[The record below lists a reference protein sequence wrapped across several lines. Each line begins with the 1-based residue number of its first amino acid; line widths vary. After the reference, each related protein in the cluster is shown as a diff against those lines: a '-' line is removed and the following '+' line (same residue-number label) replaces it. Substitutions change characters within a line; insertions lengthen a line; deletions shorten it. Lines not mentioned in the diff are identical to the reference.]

1 MNDPER
7 DTNMN
12 TSRTT
17 EILYMI
23 GGAVIGYLVG
33 GLLSYWFQPGLLR
46 MAVSP
51 VDYFNHIFP
60 LLLTG
65 RGTDPQGR
73 QLLELLPT
81 AYWTAAICAA
91 VGVFVGRYVFQRS
104 TSGVRAANKA

>member
-46 MAVSP
+46 MAV
-51 VDYFNHIFP
+51 
-60 LLLTG
+60 
-65 RGTDPQGR
+65 
-73 QLLELLPT
+73 
-81 AYWTAAICAA
+81 
-91 VGVFVGRYVFQRS
+91 
-104 TSGVRAANKA
+104 K